1 MKNLSMRQEKNS
13 LPVSIVSNIFK
24 PVGPSA
30 PGGLEVFNYY
40 LTQELAKKDVDIE
53 LFASGDSD
61 SPYLK
66 PLVEKSLEYSKPP
79 QELAIPWNYRRM
91 TVAEFIAYT
100 DFVQK
105 QQGDRLIHFSLVN
118 FLPVYLAVKKG
129 LKILLT
135 LHMSVKNLHYQALT
149 QLLSQDELQR
159 VHFIGI
165 SQHQVKDFPYTYKII
180 PNGVDTNAFGFQP
193 DYQDKF
199 IWIGRLVKE
208 KGTEDAIKAAQQADF
223 SLEIGGSNKTPDEQ
237 KYFKESIEPN
247 LNQKI
252 RYKGFINANQRN
264 DFYAAKATLFVSKL
278 IEPAPLI
285 LIESLA
291 CGTPVIAYN
300 NGLASEII
308 QEGRTGFLVQP
319 NDINGLVKAMQT
331 LNSMPKDEYE
341 EMRSDCRRYAEE
353 NLSLSKM
360 TNRYIET
367 YQEIW
372 QNE

>member
-13 LPVSIVSNIFK
+13 IPVSIVSNIFK

-30 PGGLEVFNYY
+30 SGGLEVFNYY
-40 LTQELAKKDVDIE
+40 LSQELAKKNIDIE

-66 PLVEKSLEYSKPP
+66 PLVEKSLEYSKPS

-105 QQGDRLIHFSLVN
+105 QKGDRLIHFSLVN

-193 DYQDKF
+193 NYQDKF

-208 KGTEDAIKAAQQADF
+208 KGTEDAIKAAQQGNF
-223 SLEIGGSNKTPDEQ
+223 SLDIGGSNKTPDEQ

-252 RYKGFINANQRN
+252 RYKGFINADQRN
-264 DFYAAKATLFVSKL
+264 TFYAAKASLFVSKL
-278 IEPAPLI
+278 IEPAPLTI
-285 LIESLA
+285 MESLA

-300 NGLASEII
+300 DGLALEII
-308 QEGRTGFLVQP
+308 QEGITGFLVEK
-319 NDINGLVKAMQT
+319 NNIAGLMRAMKIIDK
-331 LNSMPKDEYE
+331 MPQDKYQK
-341 EMRSDCRRYAEE
+341 MRRDCRRYVEG
-353 NLSLSKM
+353 NLSFSKM
-360 TNRYIET
+360 TDRYIET

-372 QNE
+372 QNK